1 SDSRSPWGGRLAR
14 QVGVRGTIHDM
25 PAASTPPPLGILGFG
40 HFGRTLGDLVQTAGR
55 GWLAA
60 DPQAAVPADCRA
72 EDARDLASR
81 CRVILLCVPVPMF
94 EAVLVDLRPTL
105 SPDHLILDV
114 GSVKVWPSEVMER
127 VLGHEVPWCATHPLF
142 GPVSLARHERP
153 LRVVVCPNG
162 QHPDTTARARGLYE
176 MLGCEVAE
184 QEADAHDRHM
194 AETHALAFF
203 VAKAMLDIEAG
214 QGSEIITPSFRA
226 MAQTVE
232 TVRGDAGHLFSLIHL
247 GNPHAAE
254 ARQRLLEALHTIDA
268 ELREA
273 TASGSDAGVHQIEP
287 SGDTE

>member
-1 SDSRSPWGGRLAR
+1 MLANPPR
-14 QVGVRGTIHDM
+14 VVTVRGTIHDM
-25 PAASTPPPLGILGFG
+25 AAASTPPPLGILGFG
-40 HFGRTLGDLVQTAGR
+40 HFGRALGDLAQAAGLPWR
-55 GWLAA
+55 AA
-60 DPQAAVPADCRA
+60 DPAVDIPAAHRA
-72 EDARDLASR
+72 ENARDLAAR
-81 CRVILLCVPVPMF
+81 CGVLVLCVPVPAF
-94 EAVLVDLRPTL
+94 EAVLADLRPVLT
-105 SPDHLILDV
+105 PGHLVLDV
-114 GSVKVWPSEVMER
+114 GSVKVWPSGVMEQR
-127 VLGHEVPWCATHPLF
+127 LGQEVPWCATHPLF

-162 QHPDTTARARGLYE
+162 QHPDATARARELYA
-176 MLGCEVAE
+176 MLGCEVTE

-214 QGSEIITPSFRA
+214 QGSELLTPSFRA

-254 ARQRLLEALHTIDA
+254 ARQRLLEALHAIDA

-273 TASGSDAGVHQIEP
+273 AASGSDAGVHQIEP
-287 SGDTE
+287 SGDAG